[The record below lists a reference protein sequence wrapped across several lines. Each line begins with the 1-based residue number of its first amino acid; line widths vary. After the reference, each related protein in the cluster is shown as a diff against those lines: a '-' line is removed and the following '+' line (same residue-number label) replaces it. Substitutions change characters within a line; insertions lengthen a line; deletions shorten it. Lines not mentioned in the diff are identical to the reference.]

1 MMMLSVSNGCIFAP
15 HHITIGDN
23 TMNILDGLKTIWSD
37 PEIRKTAI
45 KSTVAAVAATGVAT
59 YAVTRAATRKQREA
73 NEAYLAEPKTTM
85 VDGELYKKMP
95 DGTLVPYFAREEQD
109 SEYGDYEEYE
119 VCGAY
124 EEQTDD
130 VIYIKGLPY
139 VMDERGNYVP
149 VRMPSRGKRKRR

>member
-1 MMMLSVSNGCIFAP
+1 
-15 HHITIGDN
+15 
-23 TMNILDGLKTIWSD
+23 MNFLDGLKTIWSD

-59 YAVTRAATRKQREA
+59 YAVTRAATRKQRKA

-85 VDGELYKKMP
+85 VDGELYKKMT

-109 SEYGDYEEYE
+109 SGYDDYEEYE
-119 VCGAY
+119 ACEAYEAY

-130 VIYIKGLPY
+130 VIYIKGRSY
-139 VMDERGNYVP
+139 VLDDRGNYVP
-149 VRMPSRGKRKRR
+149 VRMPSRPKRRRR